1 MELMPLKQ
9 AKDLGLTR
17 YFTGKACRHGHV
29 DERLTSS
36 RTCVVCTQNKI
47 AAYRIKNQA
56 SLLAKK
62 RKAQNEYRRKYPDRV
77 KATSKATMH
86 KHRIARNAE
95 KLAWAKKNKGRVLA
109 WCRKRQ
115 LDKVQRTPAWL
126 TAEDLW
132 LIEQFYETA
141 AARTKA
147 TGVQWHVDHRT
158 PLRGKMVSGLHVPY
172 NLQVILG
179 SENSSK
185 GNRVQHA
192 Q

>member
-1 MELMPLKQ
+1 MELISLKE
-9 AKDLGLTR
+9 ARDSGLTR
-17 YFTGKACRHGHV
+17 YFTGVPCRHGHIA
-29 DERLTSS
+29 ERLTVN
-36 RTCVVCTQNKI
+36 RVCVVCTRNKL
-47 AAYRIKNQA
+47 AAYRIKNRA

-62 RKAQNEYRRKYPDRV
+62 RKAQNEYRRKYPDRI
-77 KATSKATMH
+77 KATAKASTR
-86 KHRIARNAE
+86 KHRIARNGE
-95 KLAWAKKNKGRVLA
+95 KAVWARKNKGRVLA

-126 TAEDLW
+126 TTDDLW

-147 TGVQWHVDHRT
+147 TGVQWHVDHVL
-158 PLRGKMVSGLHVPY
+158 PLRGKAVSGLHVPY

-192 Q
+192 